1 MGNNSSKPNPF
12 NPYSHRI
19 DVLKRELRDKTNQD
33 EQLHSDM
40 FGKNNHGGFDDHGT
54 PIYPIILTDL
64 SEMLYPGTTDPVNP
78 DNNLKNNTKDESYY
92 ATLGLQELQR
102 LITADINTNRSKY
115 ETAVKG
121 YYDLQQDIFGK
132 SRDDPTDH
140 NVRKDDEKPSLI
152 KQITDLSGDI
162 LIAEKRKAY
171 LNMTE
176 LTGSQFSFE
185 AVKEQNNSLQNQ
197 INENTATYSKDES
210 KIEYQIQQNT
220 SMKIFNSVLLIIYGI
235 CLLVLAV
242 VLFGI
247 NQRFSFVTKVA
258 IVIVFMLFP
267 FCFLILQQ
275 LTESIRSFIHR
286 NYPNSNVYLAS
297 T

>member
-1 MGNNSSKPNPF
+1 MGNKPSNPF
-12 NPYSHRI
+12 NPYSQRI
-19 DVLKRELRDKTNQD
+19 DALKRELTNKTNQD

-40 FGKNNHGGFDDHGT
+40 FGQDPKNTLAHPQGGIDDNGT
-54 PIYPIILTDL
+54 GIYPIILNDL
-64 SEMLYPGTTDPVNP
+64 SGLTFPESTIRINS
-78 DNNLKNNTKDESYY
+78 DENKKPYL
-92 ATLGLQELQR
+92 ATLGLKNVQDALVNN
-102 LITADINTNRSKY
+102 ITSQKAIFDTN
-115 ETAVKG
+115 VVG
-121 YYDLQQDIFGK
+121 YYNLQEDIFGK
-132 SRDDPTDH
+132 SRDNQNNH
-140 NVRKDDEKPSLI
+140 NDNDTGYSLI
-152 KQITDLSGDI
+152 KQITDLSGEI

-171 LNMTE
+171 LKMTE